1 MVAHWHCAGL
11 VRIFGGRPRSGS
23 MKIRTQH
30 QTLGSALMQIAEHDS
45 FTAINPLK
53 LRGVKITNSFVI
65 NNGTCIFL
73 KHGNEPLPTGEFQFT
88 FTADQLLAIE
98 EAEEHY
104 NVFICLVC
112 VEEQEICGLEV
123 NELHQMIAA
132 RKVTFEGDEDSYKI
146 LVLPQ
151 AGGRL
156 RAYTNAA
163 GRRLVRALK
172 PLVISRSRFPAFLF
186 D

>member
-1 MVAHWHCAGL
+1 
-11 VRIFGGRPRSGS
+11 

-53 LRGVKITNSFVI
+53 LRNEKVTNAFVI

-73 KHGNEPLPTGEFQFT
+73 KHGNEPLPNGEFQFT
-88 FTADQLLAIE
+88 FTTDQLLAIE

-104 NVFICLVC
+104 AVFICLVC
-112 VEEQEICGLEV
+112 VEEQEICGLEAA
-123 NELHQMIAA
+123 ELHQLIAA
-132 RKVTFEGDEDSYKI
+132 RRATTEGDEESYKV

-151 AGGRL
+151 ARGRL

-172 PLVISRSRFPAFLF
+172 PLVISRSRFPSFLF